1 MIEIKLRICF
11 FTFVKGKDTKSWSWL
26 RISHLLTG
34 CIVTTVLLYYVG
46 QLQIMSS
53 LKS

>member
-1 MIEIKLRICF
+1 MIEIKIRISF

-34 CIVTTVLLYYVG
+34 CIVTTVLLYVG